1 LVDKRKRPRNPDKV
15 ASLYELKN
23 FYKLLITELDECN
36 RQRRAIDEVAKDR
49 RVETSDQR
57 KTIKKQSKEIVG
69 LTQASI
75 AAGQAKKGAVWS
87 GAAATAVSILYRIWQ
102 SATGYPGGRQWTDVW
117 EMPEV
122 VAIMTGTV
130 GILLAWAY
138 KILHPEGKD

>member
-1 LVDKRKRPRNPDKV
+1 MNKPDDARNRRTRPRNPDKV

-49 RVETSDQR
+49 RLETNDQR

-75 AAGQAKKGAVWS
+75 AAGQAKKGR
-87 GAAATAVSILYRIWQ
+87 Y
-102 SATGYPGGRQWTDVW
+102 GRGQL
-117 EMPEV
+117 PQQ
-122 VAIMTGTV
+122 
-130 GILLAWAY
+130 
-138 KILHPEGKD
+138 